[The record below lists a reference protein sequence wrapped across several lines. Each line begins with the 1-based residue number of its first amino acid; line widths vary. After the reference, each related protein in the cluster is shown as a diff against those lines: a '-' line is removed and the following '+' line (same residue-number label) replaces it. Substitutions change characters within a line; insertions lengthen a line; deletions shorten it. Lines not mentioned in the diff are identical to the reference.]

1 MLQAR
6 ETYLDKYKKLEPEI
20 KELDEEVKKF
30 RDDRAEANTP
40 ALGSRPRARV
50 FVAIYSTIKFAFGV
64 IIAAHPAQPQ
74 LLTSS
79 RASLIC
85 VSFSFSYL
93 SCTSIP
99 VPLPLPAPPVP
110 LSVAARR
117 EEKETL
123 KDKRDALDKKIAEAK
138 EDWRKYQDKVDKTN
152 KELVNG
158 NAYDYNK
165 VLLALLVQK
174 YLLYWYKSRNTDA
187 EGAEG

>member
-1 MLQAR
+1 MVLQAR

-40 ALGSRPRARV
+40 ALGSVHVLV
-50 FVAIYSTIKFAFGV
+50 FSWLQSTIKLCLRG
-64 IIAAHPAQPQ
+64 HYCGSSCS
-74 LLTSS
+74 TSTAYVFS
-79 RASLIC
+79 CISNLCLFLFLI
-85 VSFSFSYL
+85 SFLHLYPCSPS
-93 SCTSIP
+93 S
-99 VPLPLPAPPVP
+99 PAPPLP

-117 EEKETL
+117 AEKETL

-174 YLLYWYKSRNTDA
+174 YLLYWYKSTNTDA

>member
-1 MLQAR
+1 MHNAAGCFGSRSLATKSRHSSLIYLVVLQAR
-6 ETYLDKYKKLEPEI
+6 ETYLDKYKGLEPEI

-30 RDDRAEANTP
+30 RDNRAEANTP

-93 SCTSIP
+93 SFTST
-99 VPLPLPAPPVP
+99 PVP
-110 LSVAARR
+110 LSLPLLLSLSQLQRDGKKRKRSRTSVMHWTRR
-117 EEKETL
+117 
-123 KDKRDALDKKIAEAK
+123 
-138 EDWRKYQDKVDKTN
+138 
-152 KELVNG
+152 
-158 NAYDYNK
+158 
-165 VLLALLVQK
+165 
-174 YLLYWYKSRNTDA
+174 
-187 EGAEG
+187 